1 MNNTNTRKYETLQRV
16 QAFGRTYR
24 DRFPAGSVGAN
35 AFTTIDGVLTR
46 LDAWAGNTPTPAPDR
61 RVDLG
66 TARAALFTQLE
77 AIRRSAR
84 AIARTEPGFD
94 VPFHIPNPRQNRRVL
109 AAARTILQEAT
120 ARQDRFVAWGMPA
133 NVVAALTEAADA
145 FEASLGRRQS
155 ERDGLA
161 GARAGVDAA
170 VREGLTAV
178 AQLDVIVA
186 NGLADDPSA
195 LAVWEG
201 DRKVERFR
209 RAKAQGG
216 VVTPETPKGPTA
228 LSGEVP
234 KAA

>member
-24 DRFPAGSVGAN
+24 ERFPAGTIGAN
-35 AFTTIDGVLTR
+35 AFTTIDDVLAR

-61 RVDLG
+61 RVEIA
-66 TARAALFTQLE
+66 TARDTLLTLLE

-94 VPFHIPNPRQNRRVL
+94 GPFHIPNPRQNVRVL
-109 AAARTILQEAT
+109 AAARSMIADATSRQE
-120 ARQDRFVAWGMPA
+120 RFVAWGMPA
-133 NVVAALTEAADA
+133 TFVTALTEAADA
-145 FEASLGRRQS
+145 FEASLGRKQS

-161 GARAGVDAA
+161 GALAGIDAA
-170 VREGLTAV
+170 VKAGLDAV

-209 RAKAQGG
+209 RAKRETEPAK
-216 VVTPETPKGPTA
+216 VPVTPSATEA
-228 LSGEVP
+228 P